1 MAVGQPITILNVPT
15 SSLASQLPQGFGIG
29 SGFVV
34 GSGLVAR
41 HITCGSCGA
50 TIRLAS
56 DGGESAN
63 INLECADLIAG
74 KPAPTG
80 FRGVS
85 DICVYSVIFSKFR

>member
-1 MAVGQPITILNVPT
+1 MALCQAT
-15 SSLASQLPQGFGIG
+15 SMLQ
-29 SGFVV
+29 V
-34 GSGLVAR
+34 
-41 HITCGSCGA
+41 
-50 TIRLAS
+50 LAS
-56 DGGESAN
+56 DGGGSAN